1 MLIATDGSDE
11 HGKGSYGWVLASPD
25 GTVFARGAGAA
36 YGLTMSSFRCE
47 AYGILSALCFILH
60 LQRYYHLPPRNITID
75 WWCDC
80 NSLLQRLVPLT
91 IPDPNRYKLAD
102 HDTELTFRYLQNQLP
117 SITHNHLHS
126 HLHDH
131 TPLHLLP
138 VPQKLNRIVDDI
150 AKTYNKQMH
159 HPIHKAPLLGPARC
173 QIQIRGQT
181 ITCLLYTS
189 PSPRDS

>member
-1 MLIATDGSDE
+1 
-11 HGKGSYGWVLASPD
+11 
-25 GTVFARGAGAA
+25 
-36 YGLTMSSFRCE
+36 MSSFRCE

-91 IPDPNRYKLAD
+91 IPDPNRFKLAD

-150 AKTYNKQMH
+150 AKTYNKHMTA
-159 HPIHKAPLLGPARC
+159 PATKALLLGPAGCHLQQRL
-173 QIQIRGQT
+173 QISYETFDLIAWDKFAQAFKSF
-181 ITCLLYTS
+181 S
-189 PSPRDS
+189 PESQRILHCWIYGFLPTQQ